1 MFKRHRRRSLNKV
14 CSCFHKSQWSLNTKR
29 IFFLGL
35 LQELL
40 EDLEK
45 LLQSEEERREWEMMV
60 DQNEEAES
68 DNSV

>member
-1 MFKRHRRRSLNKV
+1 MSL
-14 CSCFHKSQWSLNTKR
+14 STKR
-29 IFFLGL
+29 IFFLGS

-60 DQNEEAES
+60 DQNEAAES